1 MPSLLKDKAFLF
13 FVAKFL
19 LIFAFLYYG
28 TLLIIGLSATDGYY
42 SPFVA
47 RYLDFVSQL
56 KWGLMKSTK
65 WLLSVFGI
73 ETYFAPNF
81 SIKIVEGRGVRIA
94 MSCVGY
100 GVYSFWIAFILASAG
115 KWVSKML
122 WVLGGL
128 LLLWTINVV
137 RISLFLL
144 AVDRN
149 WPMPLGLDHHT
160 WFNIFAYGA
169 IFTMMYFF
177 YKSGSAPRQPESKN
191 ESGQG

>member
-1 MPSLLKDKAFLF
+1 MVSLLKDKNFIG
-13 FVAKFL
+13 FVVKFL
-19 LIFAFLYYG
+19 LLFAALYYG
-28 TLLIIGLSATDGYY
+28 TLLIIGLSAPDDYY
-42 SPFVA
+42 IPFVA
-47 RYLDFVSQL
+47 KYLDYITQL

-65 WLLSVFGI
+65 FFLSLFGI

-100 GVYSFWIAFILASAG
+100 GVYSFWIAFVLASAG
-115 KWVSKML
+115 KILAKLL
-122 WVLGGL
+122 WVMGGL

-137 RISLFLL
+137 RIALFLL

-177 YKSGSAPRQPESKN
+177 YKKDTAPNSSVSN
-191 ESGQG
+191 ITGG

>member
-1 MPSLLKDKAFLF
+1 MPSILKDKSFLF
-13 FVAKFL
+13 FVVKFL
-19 LIFAFLYYG
+19 LIFAILYYG
-28 TLLIIGLSATDGYY
+28 TLLVIGLSAPEGYY

-47 RYLDFVSQL
+47 NHLDYITQL
-56 KWGLMKSTK
+56 KLGLMKSSK
-65 WLLSVFGI
+65 FLLSLFGI
-73 ETYFAPNF
+73 DTFFAPNF
-81 SIKIVEGRGVRIA
+81 SLKIVNGRGVRIA

-115 KWVSKML
+115 KIFSKVL

-128 LLLWTINVV
+128 FLLWTINVI

-160 WFNIFAYGA
+160 WFNIAAYTA
-169 IFTMMYFF
+169 IFSMMYFF
-177 YKSGSAPRQPESKN
+177 YRSGSTSNPKVTKN
-191 ESGQG
+191 SNG